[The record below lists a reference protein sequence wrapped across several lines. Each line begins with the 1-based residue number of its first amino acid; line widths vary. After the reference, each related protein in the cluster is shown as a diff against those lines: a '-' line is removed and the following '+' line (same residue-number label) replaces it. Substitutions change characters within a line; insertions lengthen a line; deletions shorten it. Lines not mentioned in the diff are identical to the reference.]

1 MTDRQV
7 KMEIL
12 DKIDEIAKEIAKGKD
27 ICITKNASG
36 IVVKKITVQKV

>member
-1 MTDRQV
+1 MTEKDI
-7 KMEIL
+7 KN
-12 DKIDEIAKEIAKGKD
+12 KIIEQAENIAKEIAKGKD

>member
-1 MTDRQV
+1 MTEKDI
-7 KMEIL
+7 KN
-12 DKIDEIAKEIAKGKD
+12 KIIEKAETLAKEIAKGKD

>member
-1 MTDRQV
+1 MTEKDI
-7 KMEIL
+7 KN
-12 DKIDEIAKEIAKGKD
+12 KIIEQSEALAREIAKGKD